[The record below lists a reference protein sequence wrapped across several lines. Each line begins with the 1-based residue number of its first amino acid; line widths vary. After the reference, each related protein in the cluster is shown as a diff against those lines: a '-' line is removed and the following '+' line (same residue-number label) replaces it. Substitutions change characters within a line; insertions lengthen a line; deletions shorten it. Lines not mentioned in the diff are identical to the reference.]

1 MTESRDELDQVQAK
15 GQQMTWEEYSRLCR
29 LLAKTVAAEFRP
41 EVIVGI
47 AEGGVI
53 AGATISSLLHLDF
66 FPIKFSRRVNDQVVR
81 KRPKL
86 LVPPTAHLE
95 GKRVLIVD
103 DASIS
108 GETLR
113 SSIRQ
118 IQSLKPQALATAVL
132 VRRGAYSP
140 DYYATY
146 SKKDVNFP
154 WLEPLPNP
162 PDG

>member
-1 MTESRDELDQVQAK
+1 
-15 GQQMTWEEYSRLCR
+15 
-29 LLAKTVAAEFRP
+29 
-41 EVIVGI
+41 
-47 AEGGVI
+47 
-53 AGATISSLLHLDF
+53 
-66 FPIKFSRRVNDQVVR
+66 VR

-95 GKRVLIVD
+95 GKRVLIID

-108 GETLR
+108 GETMR
-113 SSIRQ
+113 ASIRQ

-132 VRRGAYSP
+132 VCRGVYSP
-140 DYYATY
+140 DYCATY

-162 PDG
+162 

>member
-1 MTESRDELDQVQAK
+1 VTESRDELDRVLPA
-15 GQQMTWEEYSRLCR
+15 GQRMTWEEYSHLCR
-29 LLAKTVAAEFRP
+29 LLARTVAEEFKP

-108 GETLR
+108 GETMRAALHHIQQR
-113 SSIRQ
+113 SP
-118 IQSLKPQALATAVL
+118 LAVATAVL
-132 VRRGAYSP
+132 VRRGAYAP
-140 DYYATY
+140 DYSATY

-154 WLEPLPNP
+154 WIEPLPNP
-162 PDG
+162 

>member
-1 MTESRDELDQVQAK
+1 MISRDEMDRPNPEARK
-15 GQQMTWEEYSRLCR
+15 MDWEEYSTLCR
-29 LLAKTVAAEFRP
+29 LLAKTVAENFKP
-41 EVIVGI
+41 EVVVGI

-66 FPIKFSRRVNDQVVR
+66 YPIKFSRRVNDQVVR
-81 KRPKL
+81 KKPKL
-86 LVPPTAHLE
+86 LVPPTAHLQ

-113 SSIRQ
+113 AAIHQ
-118 IQSLKPQALATAVL
+118 IKRLLPDAIATAVL

-140 DYYATY
+140 DYSATY
-146 SKKDVNFP
+146 SKPDVSFP
-154 WLEPLPNP
+154 WIEALPNSSP
-162 PDG
+162 

>member
-1 MTESRDELDQVQAK
+1 MTESRDELDQVQPK
-15 GQQMTWEEYSRLCR
+15 GRRMTWEEYSHLCQ
-29 LLAKTVAAEFRP
+29 LLAKTVAEKFQP

-47 AEGGVI
+47 AEGGAI

-86 LVPPTAHLE
+86 LVPPTAHLQD
-95 GKRVLIVD
+95 KRVLIVD

-108 GETLR
+108 GETMR
-113 SSIRQ
+113 SAIRH
-118 IQSLKPQALATAVL
+118 IQQLSPQALATAVL
-132 VRRGAYSP
+132 VCRGAYSP
-140 DYYATY
+140 DYCATY

-162 PDG
+162 

>member
-1 MTESRDELDQVQAK
+1 MTEPSRNDLDQPRPA
-15 GQQMTWEEYSRLCR
+15 GQQMSWEEYSRLCK
-29 LLAKTVAAEFRP
+29 LLARTVAEQFKP
-41 EVIVGI
+41 EVVVGI

-53 AGATISSLLHLDF
+53 VGATISSLLHLDF

-86 LVPPTAHLE
+86 MVPPTAHLE

-108 GETLR
+108 GETMR
-113 SSIRQ
+113 SAVRQ
-118 IQSLKPQALATAVL
+118 IQQLSPQAIATAVL

-140 DYYATY
+140 DYSATY

-154 WLEPLPNP
+154 WLDPLPTS
-162 PDG
+162 

>member
-1 MTESRDELDQVQAK
+1 MSSRDELDQAHPA
-15 GQQMTWEEYSRLCR
+15 GRRMSWEEYSNLCR
-29 LLAKTVAAEFRP
+29 LLAKTVAESFRP
-41 EVIVGI
+41 EVVVGI

-53 AGATISSLLHLDF
+53 VGATVSSLLHLDF
-66 FPIKFSRRVNDQVVR
+66 YPIKFSRRVNDRVVR

-108 GETLR
+108 GETMRAAL
-113 SSIRQ
+113 RQ
-118 IQSLKPQALATAVL
+118 IRELKPAALASAVL
-132 VRRGAYSP
+132 VRRGVFAP
-140 DYYATY
+140 DYAATY

-154 WLEPLPNP
+154 WIETLPSSEPS
-162 PDG
+162 

>member
-1 MTESRDELDQVQAK
+1 MISRDEMDRPNPAGRK
-15 GQQMTWEEYSRLCR
+15 MSWEEYSNLCR
-29 LLAKTVAAEFRP
+29 LLAKTVAEQFKP
-41 EVIVGI
+41 DVVVGI

-66 FPIKFSRRVNDQVVR
+66 YPIKFSRRVNDQVVR

-86 LVPPTAHLE
+86 LVPPTAHLQ

-113 SSIRQ
+113 ASIHHIKRFLPEA
-118 IQSLKPQALATAVL
+118 IATAVL

-146 SKKDVNFP
+146 SKPDVNFP
-154 WLEPLPNP
+154 WIEALPNP
-162 PDG
+162 